1 MPATSAMLVR
11 EGQTDL
17 APFSPPDLSLAH
29 TQWLLELSA
38 RLDRLNSA
46 RDHSLDL
53 DYSGTCMDSDLVAPL
68 EEAVDEARRI
78 VCALGGEMRRRSEG
92 SLPPWMGSNV
102 NICAAGAGSASGSG
116 SGSGSGFGTG
126 ASSPKDGMSGSEGE
140 KDVSGGL
147 MTRAASART

>member
-38 RLDRLNSA
+38 RLDRLNNA
-46 RDHSLDL
+46 RDLSMDL

-68 EEAVDEARRI
+68 EEAVDEARRM

-92 SLPPWMGSNV
+92 SLPPWMGNNV
-102 NICAAGAGSASGSG
+102 NIYAGTSA
-116 SGSGSGFGTG
+116 GTG
-126 ASSPKDGMSGSEGE
+126 ASQAQAQSPKEGSTACAGEVEKEVAGGM
-140 KDVSGGL
+140 
-147 MTRAASART
+147 MARAASART

>member
-1 MPATSAMLVR
+1 MPATSFMLVR

-46 RDHSLDL
+46 RDLSVDL

-68 EEAVDEARRI
+68 EEAVDEARRM

-92 SLPPWMGSNV
+92 SLPPWMGNNV
-102 NICAAGAGSASGSG
+102 NIYGGAGVQAAASAGS
-116 SGSGSGFGTG
+116 SQ
-126 ASSPKDGMSGSEGE
+126 AHSPKEGSNASESE
-140 KDVSGGL
+140 KDIKGGI
-147 MTRAASART
+147 MTRAASSRT